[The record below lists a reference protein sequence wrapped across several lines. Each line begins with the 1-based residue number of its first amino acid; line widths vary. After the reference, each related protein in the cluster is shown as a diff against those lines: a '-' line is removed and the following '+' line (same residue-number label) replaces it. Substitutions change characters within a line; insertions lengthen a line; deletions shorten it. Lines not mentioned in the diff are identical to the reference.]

1 MPLSKSLASYA
12 DIPQVLD
19 PIVQAGGGTYRLP
32 TARMATAWR
41 QRAYYYR
48 TLLRKELL
56 RTTNL
61 KNYSPPTPY
70 DTLTIFQDEALLR
83 IVLGVKIE
91 GEITLADGTVHVP
104 SSSMPAEP
112 ESDDPIMREAMNL
125 MNLRSDE

>member
-12 DIPQVLD
+12 DVPQVLD
-19 PIVQAGGGTYRLP
+19 PIVKAGGGTYRLP

-48 TLLRKELL
+48 TLLRRELA

-70 DTLTIFQDEALLR
+70 DSLTIFQDGALLTLK
-83 IVLGVKIE
+83 LGVEIA

-104 SSSMPAEP
+104 SSSASVP
-112 ESDDPIMREAMNL
+112 EADDPLLRAAMDLANL
-125 MNLRSDE
+125 KADG